1 MESLERQETYVLG
14 KRTILII
21 QFHLEKKYLQ
31 RNILLIDLTS

>member
-21 QFHLEKKYLQ
+21 QFHLEK
-31 RNILLIDLTS
+31 NIYKEIYC